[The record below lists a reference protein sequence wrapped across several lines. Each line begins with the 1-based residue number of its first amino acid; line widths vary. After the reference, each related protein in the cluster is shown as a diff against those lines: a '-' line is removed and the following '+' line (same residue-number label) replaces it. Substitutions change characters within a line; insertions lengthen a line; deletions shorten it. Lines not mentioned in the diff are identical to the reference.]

1 MYFSCFWKA
10 EKSPSDADKVF
21 VDSKGNVGYSIK
33 YKDIVPV
40 LQNGTYMGVTLN
52 RKLQR
57 VWDSKSMVPFL
68 ADDTGRNF
76 LSYDDPESVA
86 AKGAY
91 VTANGHLGAMF
102 WEYRG
107 DTDDHALLKSLVK
120 AIYGKETVLQ

>member
-1 MYFSCFWKA
+1 M
-10 EKSPSDADKVF
+10 
-21 VDSKGNVGYSIK
+21 DSKGNVGYSIK

-40 LQNGTYMGVTLN
+40 LQKGTYMGVTLN
-52 RKLQR
+52 RKLHR
-57 VWDSKSMVPFL
+57 VWDTKSMVPFL

-91 VTANGHLGAMF
+91 VVANGHLGAMF
-102 WEYRG
+102 WEYRS

-120 AIYGKETVLQ
+120 AIYGKESVLK